1 MAIVEFKYTWCD
13 YLTKCKHFPN
23 IEVGSYDCACCK
35 YSGQMK
41 LQKKPKYKTCD
52 MKRYLDTYTGTV
64 ECNKF

>member
-1 MAIVEFKYTWCD
+1 MEIVEFKYTWCD

-41 LQKKPKYKTCD
+41 LQKTPNYKTCD